1 MSNSNFLLS
10 FLMASLFFCGG
21 ETFGQV
27 LRSQSMPDT
36 GTLLEQNIPYRF
48 WPLKYRIRYSP
59 KEKYIGGIKFIR
71 SSYSPD
77 VYEHEDTLKKILSIE
92 SAPGI
97 VVCYDLSQPY
107 TDPRHINLY
116 DSLGHLISQ
125 IDIRKSSPYS
135 NSIFP
140 IIGRGPINR
149 EVYRDIDRQGY
160 DEAIPLP
167 ECTAIQLLNEVM
179 LSPCG
184 DYFTIKYVIFNINNS
199 QMVVVGGEETI
210 VAYDKRGR
218 ELARKTLPG
227 LVHASIVSA
236 SGEWWIINYGG
247 TYSDYPLDRRQSTLQ
262 ILHIP
267 SMEIIYSLNLPA
279 SYDMRGVR
287 ETDRVDFF
295 YVGMNHPMTVQ
306 EWARH
311 LFIDLAE
318 RKVYRASFSKEEY
331 ASWWDDRRPFYEQI
345 LSSSFEITDF

>member
-1 MSNSNFLLS
+1 MSNSSFLLS

-48 WPLKYRIRYSP
+48 WPLKDRIRYSP

-135 NSIFP
+135 I
-140 IIGRGPINR
+140 R
-149 EVYRDIDRQGY
+149 
-160 DEAIPLP
+160 
-167 ECTAIQLLNEVM
+167 
-179 LSPCG
+179 
-184 DYFTIKYVIFNINNS
+184 YF
-199 QMVVVGGEETI
+199 
-210 VAYDKRGR
+210 
-218 ELARKTLPG
+218 
-227 LVHASIVSA
+227 
-236 SGEWWIINYGG
+236 
-247 TYSDYPLDRRQSTLQ
+247 QS
-262 ILHIP
+262 
-267 SMEIIYSLNLPA
+267 
-279 SYDMRGVR
+279 
-287 ETDRVDFF
+287 
-295 YVGMNHPMTVQ
+295 
-306 EWARH
+306 
-311 LFIDLAE
+311 LAE
-318 RKVYRASFSKEEY
+318 GRLTERYTETLIDKGTTRPYRCLNVPRYNYLTK
-331 ASWWDDRRPFYEQI
+331 
-345 LSSSFEITDF
+345 